1 MYHPGAVQ
9 VQRQTI
15 ANQIQ
20 DNWAPCDP
28 KRQYNCGNPD
38 PDLIVDEMD
47 SMSETIKDLL
57 FQQTVRPSW
66 DVHREIPEWSV
77 TFESGSK
84 NNLENEKPEYPL

>member
-1 MYHPGAVQ
+1 
-9 VQRQTI
+9 
-15 ANQIQ
+15 
-20 DNWAPCDP
+20 
-28 KRQYNCGNPD
+28 
-38 PDLIVDEMD
+38 MD

-66 DVHREIPEWSV
+66 DVRREIPEWSV